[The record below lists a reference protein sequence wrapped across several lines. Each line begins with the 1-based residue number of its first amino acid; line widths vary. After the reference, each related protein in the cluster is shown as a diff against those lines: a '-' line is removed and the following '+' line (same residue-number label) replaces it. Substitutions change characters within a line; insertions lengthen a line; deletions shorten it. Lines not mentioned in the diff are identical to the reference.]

1 MLAPMLVGA
10 KSGRGVVHGLG
21 SLRSPYSGRFRLGWW
36 RRQAIRV
43 WARSSV
49 HCQLVR
55 IFGAS

>member
-1 MLAPMLVGA
+1 MLVGA